1 MREKWRFR
9 QFISQ
14 NVRETARFFAVFA
27 YFGRLGRLILFN
39 FYDPL
44 HHHPWTGRSPHQ

>member
-1 MREKWRFR
+1 MSEKWRFW

-14 NVRETARFFAVFA
+14 NVREIARFSPFLHIS
-27 YFGRLGRLILFN
+27 GGLEGLFN

-44 HHHPWTGRSPHQ
+44 HHHPWTGCSPRQ

>member
-1 MREKWRFR
+1 MSKKRRLW

-14 NVRETARFFAVFA
+14 NVRETTRFLPFLPI
-27 YFGRLGRLILFN
+27 LGGLESLFN

-44 HHHPWTGRSPHQ
+44 HHHPWTGRSSRQ